1 MTMPSITLRDLEY
14 LVAVAEHSHFGK
26 AARAVNVSQPT
37 LSGQTRKLEDILGVT
52 LFERTNRSVVITEA
66 GRRLAAQ
73 ARVVL
78 EEAQKLTDLAHSP
91 TAPLTGSLKL
101 GAIATLGPYYL
112 PHVLGPLHKA
122 FPSLDLHLRE
132 GQTSELIS
140 DLRGGALDAV
150 LASPTFPTDG
160 LQLFPLFFE
169 PFLLLTPKGHPL
181 STRDPLRSLDL
192 RASEM
197 VLLEDGHCLKDQALQ
212 VCPKNRRGNLHQ
224 YQATS
229 IETLKQLV
237 ATGHGYTL
245 IPHLAATPDKR
256 LKDLIRYRPF
266 PDKSVGR
273 EIVLVC
279 RKRFGR
285 IEDINALARFLKTTS
300 GMSFGIPVT

>member
-1 MTMPSITLRDLEY
+1 MPPITLRDLEY

-37 LSGQTRKLEDILGVT
+37 LSGQTRKLEDILGVR
-52 LFERTNRSVVITEA
+52 LFERTNRSVVITEV
-66 GRRLAAQ
+66 GRKLAAQ
-73 ARVVL
+73 ARIVL
-78 EEAQKLTDLAHSP
+78 EEAQKLADLAHSP
-91 TAPLTGSLKL
+91 AAPLTGSLKL

-112 PHVLGPLHKA
+112 PHVLGPLRKA

-140 DLRGGALDAV
+140 DLRAGALDAV

-169 PFLLLTPKGHPL
+169 PFVLLTPKDHPL
-181 STRDPLRSLDL
+181 ARREPLRSLDL
-192 RASEM
+192 RTSEM

-212 VCPKNRRGNLHQ
+212 LCPKNRRGNLHP

-229 IETLKQLV
+229 IETLRQLV

-245 IPHLAATPDKR
+245 IPYLAATPDKR
-256 LKDLIRYRPF
+256 LKNLILYRKF

-273 EIVLVC
+273 KIVLVC
-279 RKRFGR
+279 RRRFGR
-285 IEDINALARFLKTTS
+285 IEDINTLARFLKTNS
-300 GMSFGIPVT
+300 RMSSEPAVDLQ